1 MYVLRYVLMHVPT
14 TSVMT
19 TVVWQIAAQKALA
32 EQVLPKLSWTKR
44 PMPVLWL
51 KVRANAGHDDEM
63 NS

>member
-1 MYVLRYVLMHVPT
+1 MHVPT